1 MRIGSVDGLV
11 GRFEERQLLSRWLSA
26 AVKGRGGALA
36 LVGEPGIGKTA
47 LLEYARG
54 RAERVLSAT
63 GAEAEADL
71 PFAGLLT
78 LLRPVLHHVDRL
90 PSVQGRALEGA
101 LAVGPPA
108 SGDRLMVHVAA
119 LG

>member
-36 LVGEPGIGKTA
+36 LIGEPGIGKTA
-47 LLEYARG
+47 LLDYARG

-63 GAEAEADL
+63 GAEAGADL
-71 PFAGLLT
+71 PFAGLLS
-78 LLRPVLHHVDRL
+78 LLRPVLDRL
-90 PSVQGRALEGA
+90 GRLPPVQARALEGA
-101 LAVGPPA
+101 LALGPPTRA
-108 SGDRLMVHVAA
+108 DRARCGA
-119 LG
+119 